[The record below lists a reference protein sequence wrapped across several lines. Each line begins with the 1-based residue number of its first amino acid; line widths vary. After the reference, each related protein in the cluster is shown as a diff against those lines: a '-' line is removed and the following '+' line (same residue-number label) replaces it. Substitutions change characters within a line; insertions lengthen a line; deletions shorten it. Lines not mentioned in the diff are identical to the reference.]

1 MMTTWE
7 KKIILKR
14 IICLIDSA
22 VKTVAAAYD
31 VNDLWTYKG
40 VQRIS

>member
-14 IICLIDSA
+14 LIDSA

-31 VNDLWTYKG
+31 VNNLWTYKG